1 MNPPIINFQDYL
13 LFRKDD
19 FANASFGVLYDQLSS
34 VGKNMVDDD
43 VASEYIKIFN
53 LLYNK
58 KLKDL
63 TETELF
69 EVRKYSLQK

>member
-1 MNPPIINFQDYL
+1 MTDEQINTTPIWPSRLIF
-13 LFRKDD
+13 
-19 FANASFGVLYDQLSS
+19 NA
-34 VGKNMVDDD
+34 
-43 VASEYIKIFN
+43 N